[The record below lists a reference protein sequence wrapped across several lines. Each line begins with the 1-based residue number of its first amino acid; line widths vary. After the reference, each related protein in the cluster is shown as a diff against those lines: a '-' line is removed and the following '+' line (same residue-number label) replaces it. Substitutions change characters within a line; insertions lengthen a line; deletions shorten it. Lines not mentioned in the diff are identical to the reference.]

1 MQTKRI
7 FLAAALYAFT
17 ISPAAAQLQIEV
29 AFTNLSFTR
38 PVELQ
43 HAGDGTN
50 RLFVVEQ
57 AGIIKVLENAKSTAT
72 AKTFLDIRDRVNDS
86 GNEEGL
92 LGLAFHPDYGTNGFF
107 YVDYTAA
114 NPRRTVISR
123 FSVSATN
130 PDSAVKSAEFIVIEI
145 PINLPNNN
153 NHNGGKIAFGS
164 DGFLYIGPGDGGSGG
179 DPMGNGQNVLSLLG
193 KILRIDVDNPS
204 SGRNY
209 GIPADNPFVGNTSAK
224 EEIYAYGLR
233 NPWRFSFDPV
243 TNQLWLGDVG
253 QSRREEVDIVEKG
266 KNYGWNQIEGTLC
279 YPSGNPCDIAGL
291 VKPIW
296 EYNHSLGQ
304 SITGGYVYRGV
315 NVPELV
321 GAYVYADYGT
331 GRIWSLRYDG
341 VNPAANALLA
351 DTNMGVS
358 AFGIDQNNELYV
370 CDLDFRGNA
379 TMIYR
384 FKPTITSTDPDS
396 PLPISPQ
403 LAQNYPNPFA
413 PLNSLNSITTI
424 SYQLPQEAFVE
435 LSIFNI
441 NGQLVRTLENG
452 GKPAGRNFSRWDGKG
467 DDGQILANGVYLY
480 RLRVGNEIVATR
492 RIVFLK

>member
-1 MQTKRI
+1 MRTARI
-7 FLAAALYAFT
+7 HLALALCIFT
-17 ISPAAAQLQIEV
+17 AYPSIAQLQVEP
-29 AFTNLSFTR
+29 AFPSLSFTR

-57 AGIIKVLENAKSTAT
+57 AGVIKVFENAMSTT
-72 AKTFLDIRDRVNDS
+72 SSSVFLNITDRVNDS

-92 LGLAFHPDYGTNGFF
+92 LGLAFHPNYETNGYF
-107 YVDYTAA
+107 YVDYTAS

-123 FSVSATN
+123 FSVSAAN
-130 PDSAVKSAEFIVIEI
+130 PDSALKNSEFIIIEI

-153 NHNGGKIAFGS
+153 NHNGGKIAFGA

-179 DPMGNGQNVLSLLG
+179 DPMGNGQNLQSLLG
-193 KILRIDVDNPS
+193 KVLRIDVDNPS
-204 SGRNY
+204 AGKNY
-209 GIPADNPFVGNTSAK
+209 GIPNDNPFAGNTAGNK

-253 QSRREEVDIVEKG
+253 QGRREEVDIIENG
-266 KNYGWNQIEGTLC
+266 KNYGWNRMEGNLC
-279 YPSGNPCDIAGL
+279 YPSGTPCDIPGL

-296 EYNHSLGQ
+296 DYPRSEGQ
-304 SITGGYVYRGV
+304 SITGGYVYRGA

-321 GAYVYADYGT
+321 GAYVYADYVS

-341 VNPAANALLA
+341 VNPPQNSLII
-351 DTNMGVS
+351 DTSRNIASFGV
-358 AFGIDQNNELYV
+358 DQNNELYI
-370 CDLDFRGNA
+370 CAFDGK
-379 TMIYR
+379 IYR
-384 FKPTITSTDPDS
+384 FKPTITSTDPGG
-396 PLPISPQ
+396 PLPVSPQ

-413 PLNSLNSITTI
+413 PLNSLNGGITTI
-424 SYQLPQEAFVE
+424 TYQLPQEAFVE
-435 LSIFNI
+435 LSVYNL
-441 NGQLVRTLENG
+441 NGQLVRTLTKG
-452 GKPAGRNFSRWDGKG
+452 SKPAGKNFSRWDGTDEVG
-467 DDGQILANGVYLY
+467 NLLPNGVYLY
-480 RLRVGNEIVATR
+480 RLKVRNENVATR